1 MASRKSDGSDA
12 WRGAAAQ
19 PNGASALAYG
29 GPGYAAPA
37 TYGAQNYSAQGY
49 SAQAVL
55 PQPPAAEPPWLV
67 LVGGSE
73 QRPMPA
79 AALRAAV
86 QSGAVAL
93 ETLVWRAGMSAW
105 APIGSIGELV
115 QLAPAAAPAASAWEA
130 PLAQGPT
137 AAQQAAEQYLS
148 TRGPGLGDTTTYAAW
163 DPPQGRVPL
172 RRAAP
177 PPANITSELLA
188 TGLVVFGIV
197 MFTLYVISLGGAFTA
212 GSTPAHGAEARH
224 ASK

>member
-12 WRGAAAQ
+12 WRGTAAQ

-29 GPGYAAPA
+29 APAYAAQ
-37 TYGAQNYSAQGY
+37 YGAPAYAPQ
-49 SAQAVL
+49 V
-55 PQPPAAEPPWLV
+55 PQPPAAEPPWMV
-67 LVGGSE
+67 LVGGTE

-115 QLAPAAAPAASAWEA
+115 QLAPAAAPAPSTWDA

-148 TRGPGLGDTTTYAAW
+148 TRGPGIGDTTTYAAW

-172 RRAAP
+172 RRSAP
-177 PPANITSELLA
+177 PPTNITSELLA
-188 TGLVVFGIV
+188 TGMVVFGIV
-197 MFTLYVISLGGAFTA
+197 MFTLYAISLGGAFTA
-212 GSTPAHGAEARH
+212 GSAHAHGAA
-224 ASK
+224 AAQAAQ